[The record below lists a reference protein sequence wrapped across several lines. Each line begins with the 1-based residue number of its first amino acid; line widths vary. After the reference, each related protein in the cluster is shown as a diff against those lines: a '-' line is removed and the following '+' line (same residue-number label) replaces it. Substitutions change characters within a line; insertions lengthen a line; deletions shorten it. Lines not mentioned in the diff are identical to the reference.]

1 MEGRVGLVFKLP
13 RKEPAVLVGE
23 LSSLSQIKKVYIY
36 NLTCFWKW
44 RWWLGCGELT
54 FKVFTSMEWQKTIV
68 SRTFVSGVHALLEAS
83 NSVAWCGSVQDFDAC
98 SSDDDAYNAPSSPC
112 LCPCLQQG

>member
-36 NLTCFWKW
+36 NLTCFLEMAVVV
-44 RWWLGCGELT
+44 R
-54 FKVFTSMEWQKTIV
+54 V
-68 SRTFVSGVHALLEAS
+68 RGV
-83 NSVAWCGSVQDFDAC
+83 NF
-98 SSDDDAYNAPSSPC
+98 
-112 LCPCLQQG
+112 